1 MQEVNNLMSAME
13 KPEFAKLFREYLDEI
28 NDPKHREENELYL
41 RQLEREQREGLSK
54 NDPLAP
60 KPMEIVIPHE
70 EFCFK
75 TKTLDKPEMRVY
87 INVCS
92 SDRVD
97 KFKDEKG
104 KNETGKGVKNG
115 WRMRRV
121 IFFADCS
128 LLWSRR
134 NFYFCSSA
142 HWKGENGARQRCVG

>member
-1 MQEVNNLMSAME
+1 ME

-121 IFFADCS
+121 IF
-128 LLWSRR
+128 LLTVPCCGVEGTFISVPVLIGKERMEQD
-134 NFYFCSSA
+134 
-142 HWKGENGARQRCVG
+142 KGALDDSFGMR